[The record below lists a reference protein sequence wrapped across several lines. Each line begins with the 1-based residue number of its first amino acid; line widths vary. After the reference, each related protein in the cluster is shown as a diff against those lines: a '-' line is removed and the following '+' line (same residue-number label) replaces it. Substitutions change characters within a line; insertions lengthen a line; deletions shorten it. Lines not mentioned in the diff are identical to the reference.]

1 MEIKLLDLM
10 VSLGV
15 FQTCWLIIKTNLLEV
30 FQYFF
35 ENAQFDKSLNA
46 TFISLI
52 PKKFDVVEVRDFWPI
67 SLIFF
72 FFWLGWGGVYKIIF
86 KVLANKLKMVQWCLG
101 TLFSN
106 LKMLLLKKER
116 F

>member
-15 FQTCWLIIKTNLLEV
+15 FQTCWPIIKTNLLEV

-52 PKKFDVVEVRDFWPI
+52 PKKFDVGVFMVVVYGEVSEKVGTFLASI
-67 SLIFF
+67 SGL
-72 FFWLGWGGVYKIIF
+72 
-86 KVLANKLKMVQWCLG
+86 
-101 TLFSN
+101 
-106 LKMLLLKKER
+106 R
-116 F
+116 